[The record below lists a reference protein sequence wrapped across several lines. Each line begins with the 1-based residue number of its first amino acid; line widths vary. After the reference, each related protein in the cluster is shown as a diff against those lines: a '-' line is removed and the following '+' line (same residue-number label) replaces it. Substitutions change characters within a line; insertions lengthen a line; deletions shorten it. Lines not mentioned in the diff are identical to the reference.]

1 MGGGGMMERI
11 PGLDESL
18 PRGPEDTEHHPKCP
32 LSDDYEC
39 ERCGEDEDHKRM
51 DCICA
56 DLESDAKAGAAEAK
70 ADEIRERKLDKET

>member
-1 MGGGGMMERI
+1 MMERI
-11 PGLDESL
+11 PGLDEYL
-18 PRGPEDTEHHPKCP
+18 TRGPEDTEHHPKCP

-56 DLESDAKAGAAEAK
+56 DLEADTK
-70 ADEIRERKLDKET
+70 ADAAQAKIDAWKERGL